1 MEMMSSTYS
10 FYSFWIRFRY
20 YLPPSNQ
27 SDIIMTDTPD
37 PNYESGTKNTMA
49 KLPGRK
55 YHSAPTATS
64 IEDNT
69 DVPRTPP
76 RIALSTDTGLQATPL
91 KQKAIHSV
99 TGEKGIMDD
108 GLKRYIRAHFR
119 DKVHRGMPV
128 TEFIRAV
135 WDFAPDDIPEMSNYT
150 FPVEYLNWYLRCRYE
165 KDSYFPLSK
174 MLEHILDQITSG
186 TRRQR
191 QSRTTVSDGRLGKM
205 KFSRLEER
213 TVKGTFT
220 RILKPDLA
228 FGTSKSGRRRHWEWY
243 LGFIEIKNGDE
254 GPVRG
259 SDFDLSKVAFEKST
273 SSACTPGTATPS
285 RSVACASRRT
295 SSGTK
300 RKGPASAS
308 DDVEPRPKRSRS
320 HANSDEDA
328 NMSLAPAAHINAE
341 LDPDTQPALTDN
353 EVQAGKYMNE
363 LLSHG
368 VRSYAT
374 GCMIRGAKVILW
386 YGDRMGI
393 VQSEPFDLRKESRL
407 LLLYLAA
414 MDSADHARMGI
425 CPFLKFPSSSYDSYD
440 GVKLELDD
448 KLAMD
453 VNDKPLEKLVFEV
466 DNSRRVIT
474 EFGAVGRG
482 TAVVQIKAT
491 GAAKAMFGED
501 DLVAKLAWPS
511 KGREAEDNFIKTI
524 RRKLKAH
531 APRWLDHVVD
541 LKCSV
546 TRNMEQMDLP
556 RIYMTNLLDYE
567 ERVFRIMVMKKYDA
581 LEQVN
586 SVGEFKK
593 VFVDVVNA
601 HHWVWKTAQ
610 VLHRDIS
617 AGNIMFYRKDG
628 DVMGVLC
635 DWDLAMAKLQ
645 EKDYAEDDRQSKIC
659 NKPDENNIF
668 GYPEVA
674 DSGKA
679 EGQSKQQVE
688 VPLAA
693 LNAPDIVEEEDED
706 GPAPSDNEVHAVPC
720 GVRGA
725 DELAQAWAPCGD
737 ESKPQVKVP
746 LVAYNAPDI
755 VEEEGEDGP
764 APSDSEVRP
773 TQERSRKRPRYRT
786 GTGPFM
792 ALDLLEK
799 GNPPLH
805 RYRHDLESFFF
816 VLVWFCAVFEP
827 EKHQFRHLSDWESP
841 NLYVI
846 GRNKWAFISQEQE
859 RRDVFASTHPDYA
872 QLVDTWVRSLR
883 TKFHHVALLSHN
895 IIFLAERLNMAIE
908 GGDLE
913 EATSFE
919 AQIAQTKA
927 QRSEVMTYEIFMRSL
942 QLPASGPQ

>member
-1 MEMMSSTYS
+1 
-10 FYSFWIRFRY
+10 
-20 YLPPSNQ
+20 
-27 SDIIMTDTPD
+27 MTDTPD

-49 KLPGRK
+49 KVPDRP
-55 YHSAPTATS
+55 YYSAPTATPNT
-64 IEDNT
+64 DNI

-76 RIALSTDTGLQATPL
+76 RIALSTDTGLHATPL

-108 GLKRYIRAHFR
+108 GVKRYIRAHFR
-119 DKVHRGMPV
+119 DKVHRGLSV
-128 TEFIRAV
+128 SEFIRAV
-135 WDFAPDDIPEMSNYT
+135 WDFTPDDIPDMSNYT
-150 FPVEYLNWYLRCRYE
+150 FLMNYLNRYLRCRCE

-174 MLEHILDQITSG
+174 MLEDILDQITSG
-186 TRRQR
+186 RRRQR

-213 TVKGTFT
+213 TVKSTFT
-220 RILKPDLA
+220 RVLKPDLA
-228 FGTSKSGRRRHWEWY
+228 FGTSKSERRRHWEWY
-243 LGFIEIKNGDE
+243 LGFIEVKSGDE
-254 GPVRG
+254 GPPRK
-259 SDFDLSKVAFEKST
+259 SDFDMSKVAFEKST
-273 SSACTPGTATPS
+273 SSACTPGTATPTS
-285 RSVACASRRT
+285 SVACASRRT

-328 NMSLAPAAHINAE
+328 NMNAANHINTE
-341 LDPDTQPALTDN
+341 LNPDDQPALTDN
-353 EVQAGKYMNE
+353 EVQAAKYMNE

-414 MDSADHARMGI
+414 MDSADHASMGI

-448 KLAMD
+448 KLATD
-453 VNDKPLEKLVFEV
+453 ANDEPLEKLVFEI
-466 DNSRRVIT
+466 DNNQRIVT

-482 TAVVQIKAT
+482 TAVVPIKAT
-491 GAAKAMFGED
+491 GAAKVMFGED

-511 KGREAEDNFIKTI
+511 QGREPEDNFIKTI

-546 TRNMEQMDLP
+546 TRNMKQMDLP

-567 ERVFRIMVMKKYDA
+567 ERVFRIMVMKRYEA

-586 SVGEFKK
+586 SVDEFKK

-601 HHWVWKTAQ
+601 HHWVWETAE

-645 EKDYAEDDRQSKIC
+645 EKDHAEDDRRSKIY
-659 NKPDENNIF
+659 NKLDENNVF
-668 GYPEVA
+668 GYAEVA
-674 DSGKA
+674 DSGEA
-679 EGQSKQQVE
+679 GGHSKSQDRAIVPNAPDIVE
-688 VPLAA
+688 EEEEEEDGPALMPLAA
-693 LNAPDIVEEEDED
+693 HNAPDIVEEEDED
-706 GPAPSDNEVHAVPC
+706 GPTPSDNEVRA
-720 GVRGA
+720 
-725 DELAQAWAPCGD
+725 
-737 ESKPQVKVP
+737 
-746 LVAYNAPDI
+746 
-755 VEEEGEDGP
+755 
-764 APSDSEVRP
+764 
-773 TQERSRKRPRYRT
+773 TQEQSRKRPRYRT

-792 ALDLLEK
+792 ALDLLAK

-827 EKHQFRHLSDWESP
+827 EKHQFRHLPDWESP

-846 GRNKWAFISQEQE
+846 GRNKWAFISEEQE

-872 QLVDTWVRSLR
+872 ELVRTWVRPLKTEFYDMAS
-883 TKFHHVALLSHN
+883 LSHTIKSRAEKLN
-895 IIFLAERLNMAIE
+895 IALEE
-908 GGDLE
+908 GDLE
-913 EATSFE
+913 EATSLR
-919 AQIAQTKA
+919 AQIAQMKA
-927 QRSEVMTYEIFMRSL
+927 RKNKMMTYEIFMRSL
-942 QLPASGPQ
+942 RIPASGPQ

>member
-228 FGTSKSGRRRHWEWY
+228 FGTSKSERRRHWEWY

-273 SSACTPGTATPS
+273 SSACAPGTATPS

-295 SSGTK
+295 STGTK

-328 NMSLAPAAHINAE
+328 NMSLSPAAHINEE
-341 LDPDTQPALTDN
+341 LDPDNQPALTDN

-511 KGREAEDNFIKTI
+511 KGREAEDNFIKKI

-546 TRNMEQMDLP
+546 TRNMKQMDLP

-567 ERVFRIMVMKKYDA
+567 ERVFRIMVMKKYEA

-586 SVGEFKK
+586 SVDEFKK

-601 HHWVWKTAQ
+601 HHWVWETAE

-628 DVMGVLC
+628 DVMGILC
-635 DWDLAMAKLQ
+635 DWDLAMAKLP
-645 EKDYAEDDRQSKIC
+645 ENEYAEDNRQSNIF
-659 NKPDENNIF
+659 NKPDENDIF
-668 GYPEVA
+668 GYPAAA
-674 DSGKA
+674 DNSDV
-679 EGQSKQQVE
+679 EGQSKQQVK

-706 GPAPSDNEVHAVPC
+706 GPSPSDNEVHAVPC
-720 GVRGA
+720 AVLGA
-725 DELAQAWAPCGD
+725 DELAQAWAPCGN

-746 LVAYNAPDI
+746 LVAHNAPDI

-764 APSDSEVRP
+764 APSDNEVRP
-773 TQERSRKRPRYRT
+773 TQEQSRKRPRYRT

-792 ALDLLEK
+792 ALDLLAK

-816 VLVWFCAVFEP
+816 VLVWFCAVFDP
-827 EKHQFRHLSDWESP
+827 ETHQFRHLSDWESP

-846 GRNKWAFISQEQE
+846 GRNKKAFIGEQQEWE
-859 RRDVFASTHPDYA
+859 EVFASTHADYR
-872 QLVDTWVRSLR
+872 QLTRTWVLWLRRAFCAIVSLSLQIDDR
-883 TKFHHVALLSHN
+883 TAGLMVARQDGDQAEVALLN
-895 IIFLAERLNMAIE
+895 
-908 GGDLE
+908 
-913 EATSFE
+913 
-919 AQIAQTKA
+919 AQITRMKA
-927 QRSEVMTYEIFMRSL
+927 QKDELMTYEIFMQ
-942 QLPASGPQ
+942 QLRLPTSSPR

>member
-20 YLPPSNQ
+20 YPPPSHQ
-27 SDIIMTDTPD
+27 SDIIMTDIPD
-37 PNYESGTKNTMA
+37 PDYESRTKNTIA
-49 KLPGRK
+49 KLPDRLCK
-55 YHSAPTATS
+55 SAPTPTLS
-64 IEDNT
+64 IE
-69 DVPRTPP
+69 VPRTPP
-76 RIALSTDTGLQATPL
+76 RNALSTDTGLHETPL
-91 KQKAIHSV
+91 GQEAIHSV
-99 TGEKGIMDD
+99 TGEEDIMDD
-108 GLKRYIRAHFR
+108 SVKRYIRAHFR

-128 TEFIRAV
+128 SEFIRAV
-135 WDFAPDDIPEMSNYT
+135 WDFTPDDIPDMSNYT
-150 FPVEYLNWYLRCRYE
+150 FPMEYLNWDRRCLRE

-174 MLEHILDQITSG
+174 MLEQIFDQITSG
-186 TRRQR
+186 TCRQR
-191 QSRTTVSDGRLGKM
+191 QSRTTVSDGSLGKIN
-205 KFSRLEER
+205 FSRLER
-213 TVKGTFT
+213 IAKGTFT
-220 RILKPDLA
+220 RALKPDLA
-228 FGTSKSGRRRHWEWY
+228 FGTSKSRRCQHWEWY
-243 LGFIEIKNGDE
+243 LGFIEVKSGDE
-254 GPVRG
+254 GPVRE

-273 SSACTPGTATPS
+273 SSACMPGTATPS

-300 RKGPASAS
+300 RKGPTSAD

-320 HANSDEDA
+320 HANGDEDA

-341 LDPDTQPALTDN
+341 LDTDNQPALTDN

-393 VQSEPFDLRKESRL
+393 VQSEPFDLRKDSRL

-448 KLAMD
+448 KLATD
-453 VNDKPLEKLVFEV
+453 VNDDPLEKLVFEI
-466 DNSRRVIT
+466 DDSRRIIT

-482 TAVVQIKAT
+482 TAVVPIKAT
-491 GAAKAMFGED
+491 GAAKVMFGED

-511 KGREAEDNFIKTI
+511 KGREAEDNFIKKI
-524 RRKLKAH
+524 RRNLKAH

-546 TRNMEQMDLP
+546 TRNMKEMNLP

-567 ERVFRIMVMKKYDA
+567 ERVFRMMVMKRYDA

-586 SVGEFKK
+586 SVDEFKK

-601 HHWVWKTAQ
+601 HHWVWETAQ

-659 NKPDENNIF
+659 DKPDENNIF

-674 DSGKA
+674 DSDKA
-679 EGQSKQQVE
+679 EGQSKPQVKM
-688 VPLAA
+688 PLVAH
-693 LNAPDIVEEEDED
+693 NAPDIV
-706 GPAPSDNEVHAVPC
+706 
-720 GVRGA
+720 
-725 DELAQAWAPCGD
+725 
-737 ESKPQVKVP
+737 
-746 LVAYNAPDI
+746 
-755 VEEEGEDGP
+755 EDGP
-764 APSDSEVRP
+764 APSDSEVRE
-773 TQERSRKRPRYRT
+773 THEQSRKRPRYRT

-799 GNPPLH
+799 GDPPLH
-805 RYRHDLESFFF
+805 CYRHDLESFFF

-846 GRNKWAFISQEQE
+846 GRNKWAFISQEKE
-859 RRDVFASTHPDYA
+859 RQDVFASTHPDYA
-872 QLVDTWVRSLR
+872 ELVDTWVQPLKTEFYDMAS
-883 TKFHHVALLSHN
+883 LSHIIKSRAEKLN
-895 IIFLAERLNMAIE
+895 IALKQGN
-908 GGDLE
+908 LE
-913 EATSFE
+913 VATSLG
-919 AQIAQTKA
+919 AQIAQMKA
-927 QRSEVMTYEIFMRSL
+927 QKNEMMTYKIFMQSL